1 MDYKGKGKGP
11 FFQGILS
18 CEKKMNAYYGY
29 KLEFI

>member
-1 MDYKGKGKGP
+1 MDYKGKGKRS
-11 FFQGILS
+11 FFQEILA